1 MCAQQSTPYSTS
13 FVSRQSFLQ
22 ERVERVLSS
31 SSGQS
36 VAMEKPYPISES
48 AAPSKPSFVRR
59 DSSTKLEYATFEG
72 NKWINSEEVQAVKY
86 DPKEPALAIFSRWRG
101 TVLPLVANSQMF
113 QLLMLIHFFFLF
125 INFFVVPLQPM
136 DSEVIVG
143 LPASMLIFLVVFYNG
158 NCYTR

>member
-1 MCAQQSTPYSTS
+1 M
-13 FVSRQSFLQ
+13 
-22 ERVERVLSS
+22 
-31 SSGQS
+31 
-36 VAMEKPYPISES
+36 
-48 AAPSKPSFVRR
+48 
-59 DSSTKLEYATFEG
+59 
-72 NKWINSEEVQAVKY
+72 KY